1 MLDFACCL
9 VEVAGARGA
18 DVAGQEGAQTWAVQ
32 QQQQSLVADQ
42 ISSLSR
48 EWRSADP
55 QVERS
60 GKAQTASPAVVVAA
74 MRSSWF
80 ST

>member
-18 DVAGQEGAQTWAVQ
+18 DVAGQDGAQTWAV
-32 QQQQSLVADQ
+32 QQQSLVADQ

>member
-9 VEVAGARGA
+9 VEVAGTRGA
-18 DVAGQEGAQTWAVQ
+18 HVAGRDGAQTCAV
-32 QQQQSLVADQ
+32 QQQSLVADQ

-60 GKAQTASPAVVVAA
+60 GKAQTSSSAVVVAA